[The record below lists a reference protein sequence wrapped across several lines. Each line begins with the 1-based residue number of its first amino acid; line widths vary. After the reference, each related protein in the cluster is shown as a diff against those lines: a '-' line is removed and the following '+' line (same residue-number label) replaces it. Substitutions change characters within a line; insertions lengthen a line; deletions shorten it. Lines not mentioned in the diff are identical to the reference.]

1 MKVPSFKELYKIGNE
16 VMPSTHS
23 YIRVHFGK
31 RISDGEEC
39 VIKIREKPKC
49 FRSADD
55 ERSWRQ
61 RTEALLNL
69 PLPEIGG
76 ICKLFEVLEDSEAF
90 WIVMERV
97 RGVDLYEML
106 ESEGNLSL
114 DTTREILR
122 HILASVSHLHVHNM
136 IHKDLK
142 LENVMINTAMKGSRR
157 EKSVEKKEKGRSRS
171 KENASATPSFVKVID
186 FDTLAEW
193 TPKSAGCKDVVG
205 TDQYISQ
212 EAYAGKYS
220 PLSDV
225 FAVGVIAYKLLSRKF
240 PFNEDIFD
248 DAAGENWAGSPQ
260 MTVIRRRLKVS
271 AIDYTSHLV
280 FRENP
285 MVLDLVSKMLSFNE
299 VQRPTA
305 FVALEHPFFKDG
317 TGAQLAVRDE
327 FEDLIDDDIIIADA
341 A

>member
-1 MKVPSFKELYKIGNE
+1 
-16 VMPSTHS
+16 
-23 YIRVHFGK
+23 
-31 RISDGEEC
+31 
-39 VIKIREKPKC
+39 
-49 FRSADD
+49 
-55 ERSWRQ
+55 
-61 RTEALLNL
+61 
-69 PLPEIGG
+69 
-76 ICKLFEVLEDSEAF
+76 
-90 WIVMERV
+90 
-97 RGVDLYEML
+97 
-106 ESEGNLSL
+106 
-114 DTTREILR
+114 
-122 HILASVSHLHVHNM
+122 
-136 IHKDLK
+136 
-142 LENVMINTAMKGSRR
+142 
-157 EKSVEKKEKGRSRS
+157 
-171 KENASATPSFVKVID
+171 VKVID